1 MAACCLVMWLA
12 LRRQIV
18 TIPGTSAAHDD
29 SLKEN
34 IHRPDLPN
42 TEPGRRIELLSPDY
56 KAGALPLSYPGQLD
70 LCGGTDNSMPEAG
83 DRRHGIGECRTD
95 HADPARPPREDP

>member
-1 MAACCLVMWLA
+1 
-12 LRRQIV
+12 
-18 TIPGTSAAHDD
+18 
-29 SLKEN
+29 
-34 IHRPDLPN
+34 
-42 TEPGRRIELLSPDY
+42 
-56 KAGALPLSYPGQLD
+56 LSYPGQLD